1 MKQRSRASSQPA
13 KARRRKVSKKRR
25 TAPAVFGSPADGGE
39 ENKVARLTRELN
51 EALERQAAT
60 AEILRLISSSP
71 TGVQPVFDAIVRNF
85 VLLCG
90 SVFGAIYTF
99 DGELVHLAGSYG
111 FSPEQL
117 KALRTKVPC
126 TDR

>member
-1 MKQRSRASSQPA
+1 MRRRSRASSQLA
-13 KARRRKVSKKRR
+13 KERRRKAVVSKRR
-25 TAPAVFGSPADGGE
+25 TALVTRGSSSDDGQE
-39 ENKVARLTRELN
+39 TKVARLTRELN

-90 SVFGAIYTF
+90 SVFGSIY
-99 DGELVHLAGSYG
+99 
-111 FSPEQL
+111 
-117 KALRTKVPC
+117 
-126 TDR
+126 